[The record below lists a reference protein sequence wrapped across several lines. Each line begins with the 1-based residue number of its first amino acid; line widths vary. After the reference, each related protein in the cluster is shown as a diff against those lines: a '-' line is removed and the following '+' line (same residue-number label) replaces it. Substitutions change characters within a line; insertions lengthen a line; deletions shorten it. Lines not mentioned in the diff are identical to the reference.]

1 MIFFRFCTSTCKNLI
16 VFSFNTSR
24 PLWVHSLHF
33 FHISL
38 FLQPELRM
46 SRGQIIQNMGQLND
60 VEFCNNLLFLL
71 NHSPESISARSN
83 DHFWSAVADVIL
95 GNNDSASI
103 RLEQVQKDDP
113 TYLGGIIL
121 HANILK
127 QSNKEKSKR
136 LDAELKEARSSG
148 NVFKN

>member
-1 MIFFRFCTSTCKNLI
+1 M
-16 VFSFNTSR
+16 FSFNTISR
-24 PLWVHSLHF
+24 PQWVHSLHF

-38 FLQPELRM
+38 FLQSELRM

-71 NHSPESISARSN
+71 NQSPESIAARSN

-113 TYLGGIIL
+113 SYLGGIIL

-127 QSNKEKSKR
+127 QSNKEKSKQ

-148 NVFKN
+148 KGFQLLINLTGRSVRP